1 MLEPYKLVAV
11 NTIFCFI
18 LLAGVLIYRFVYPK
32 KKINLLMLLILI
44 SLLPLLSML
53 RAGTYQS
60 GDLSLHAVRT
70 MSFFKILF
78 HEHIIPRWAPE
89 FYAGYGDPYFMF
101 SYFLPYFIG
110 SLFHLVGFSFLASLK
125 LLMAVSYILSGIF
138 MYFFIKDELG
148 EKAGFT
154 AAIFYL
160 FSPFHLVNMHFQV
173 TIAQT
178 LSYLFL
184 PLCLYLTKKII
195 SSPRSSLL
203 IILSIV
209 EALFIMSHQVI
220 SMIFLPIMIS
230 YALFLFRSNIKVP
243 AINLAKYSV
252 SILIGLMLSSF
263 YWLPIVSESQF
274 TAQALNKQFIIFPS
288 IVDLLYS
295 PWRSG
300 FLFQGHMG
308 ELSYVIGYTQIFV
321 VIFSLFLFFRKSYDK
336 RTRKMFL
343 FFTCVLAILLFFILS
358 LSKPLWYSLPF
369 LKFFQFSARLLVPLS
384 LCISVLS
391 AIVVRVVKIKAFFII
406 LCSITVLYTILNW
419 GNRTTIPSINDAT
432 LIKENKT
439 WPPLGPSVGLEPS
452 SPIWSNLNKNISMKK
467 RTADI
472 EILYGN
478 AEIKLLSRTSTS
490 HMYVADVKSEY
501 ARIKENTFYFPEWI
515 LKIDGNQKNIEY
527 KSQDHMGIITFEL
540 KKGTHKIEVSFVD
553 SKITKF
559 SNFLS
564 LTTAALLVIY
574 FIKTHLTY
582 FRQFLYF
589 LRLS

>member
-1 MLEPYKLVAV
+1 MLEHYKLVV
-11 NTIFCFI
+11 VSIISCLT
-18 LLAGVLIYRFVYPK
+18 LLVGVLIYRFVYPR
-32 KKINLLMLLILI
+32 KKINLLTLLILI

-53 RAGTYQS
+53 RSGTYQS
-60 GDLSLHAVRT
+60 GDLSLHTVRT

-78 HEHIIPRWAPE
+78 QEHIIPRWAPE

-110 SLFHLVGFSFLASLK
+110 SLFHFIGFSFLASLK

-148 EKAGFT
+148 EKSGFT

-160 FSPFHLVNMHFQV
+160 FFPFHLVNMHFQV

-184 PLCLYLTKKII
+184 PLCLYLTKRVI
-195 SSPRSSLL
+195 SDPRPSLI
-203 IILSIV
+203 IILSIA

-220 SMIFLPIMIS
+220 SIIFFPIMIS
-230 YALFLFRSNIKVP
+230 YALFLFRYNIKVP
-243 AINLAKYSV
+243 VINLVKYFA
-252 SILIGLMLSSF
+252 SILISLMLSSF
-263 YWLPIVSESQF
+263 YWVPIVLESQF

-288 IVDLLYS
+288 VIDLLYS
-295 PWRSG
+295 PWRGG

-308 ELSYVIGYTQIFV
+308 ELSYIIGYTQIFV
-321 VIFSLFLFFRKSYDK
+321 VILSLFLFFRKSYDK
-336 RTRKMFL
+336 KTRKIFL
-343 FFTCVLAILLFFILS
+343 FFIFLLAILLFFILS
-358 LSKPLWYSLPF
+358 LSKSLWYSFPF
-369 LKFFQFSARLLVPLS
+369 FKFFQFSTRLLVPLS

-391 AIVVRVVKIKAFFII
+391 AIVVRVVKIKVFFII
-406 LCSITVLYTILNW
+406 LCSVTVLYTILNW

-432 LIKENKT
+432 LTRENKT

-452 SPIWSNLNKNISMKK
+452 SPIWSNLNKNILVKK

-478 AEIKLLSRTSTS
+478 AEIRPLSRTSTN
-490 HMYVADVKSEY
+490 HIYVADVKSEY
-501 ARIKENTFYFPEWI
+501 ARIKENTFYFPGWI

-540 KKGTHKIEVSFVD
+540 RKGTHKIEVSFVD

-559 SNFLS
+559 FNFLS
-564 LTTAALLVIY
+564 LTTAALLLIY
-574 FIKTHLTY
+574 FLKTLPTY
-582 FRQFLYF
+582 FQQFRYF
-589 LRLS
+589 LHLS